1 MKLEDKLEKIKK
13 KFTNK
18 SSFLYSTYVWNFDK
32 INPNSK
38 GEDLYKRVKSK
49 QTQLLNEVFKDYN
62 DLNKN
67 LEENGFTF
75 TKNNKEMEEKMKE
88 LGILFEI
95 NNYWHKK
102 VSMSK
107 DTDNNDS
114 PWYDLYETKKKPNN
128 KDAFEKVM
136 KEVELSTK
144 DINDNIVKRGE
155 IVCAGR
161 RANCFC
167 FGKFNFKNTTTN
179 DMAKLGITVIM
190 LGPGSNEVNCG
201 KYLPKDGKYDVIITM
216 REKKTYGQLTDRLI
230 KYCDDYNMNY
240 YVEIYDAKDGNYQD
254 LINYKPS
261 FIHNTIDKFDMPVIY
276 TDADMYPTQYLE
288 LFDQTHF
295 DCMLYNARSGIAD
308 QFHNTLT
315 MEKMCYMNDYMNV
328 SGGTMYWSNSN
339 ASKNALKLW
348 EHISRNNKGK
358 ADDRLLDV
366 TFNSTFMLQNL
377 KCYWLP
383 TSYIYITE
391 KLNSQG
397 AHLRE
402 YVNKPIIIH
411 PEDITSEE
419 MVGSSRSRIPVD
431 YFFSRTRE
439 AEIDETNMKF
449 KFNCMENTYTIQDV
463 EPTKHYDYI
472 NELNKI
478 KKPFN
483 FYEEDENLLYDDVSK
498 NNNFLE
504 ISRKRNRMLDKLNI
518 CYHKEYDYKFKLNNL
533 KLKFV
538 DEYKFIYRKNSNAI
552 IVLYTDDPIQYEKKK
567 KELTDLA
574 KYISDEY
581 SLMFIKLD
589 KKCRCKI
596 LTSYLFA
603 YTLLAKNKIVNE
615 DIKVLVMKSN
625 HFNKGMDI
633 FKSDKSDEYF
643 DFYYKYHTVNLHIV
657 LADTESEFFCVNYN
671 NLTNKENN
679 CYDKYILNIV
689 PQSLICL
696 KNTRYCKYF
705 ISKCYNEFNKMLV
718 KDTNNTTELRI
729 IDNVF
734 NVNMLRIY
742 WKYKWLPEEYVL
754 GQTACEDYKCDV
766 QDIET
771 YYKNKTIGK
780 KPDLDKWN
788 RIQEKLIRCNTT
800 FEDTSS
806 LFIEYAKNYPNFL
819 IDDDTKHKVG
829 EHPKKDRD
837 DIIVSTS
844 VSTLHSSSS
853 EGEFIKRTTDKSKGD
868 SQKVKNDNKSDKVI
882 KDNKK

>member
-1 MKLEDKLEKIKK
+1 MRLDDKLDKIKK

-38 GEDLYKRVKSK
+38 GDDLYKKDKSIQSK
-49 QTQLLNEVFKDYN
+49 ILDEVFKDPEDIN
-62 DLNKN
+62 KKLN
-67 LEENGFTF
+67 ENGYTF
-75 TKNNKEMEEKMKE
+75 TKTNNEMKEKMNE
-88 LGILFEI
+88 LGIKFEI
-95 NNYWHKK
+95 GNYWHKK
-102 VSMSK
+102 VSMPRDS
-107 DTDNNDS
+107 DNNEG
-114 PWYDLYETKKKPNN
+114 PWFDLYEKKKKHNN
-128 KDAFEKVM
+128 TDAFEKII
-136 KEVELSTK
+136 K
-144 DINDNIVKRGE
+144 DINKCTEDINENIEKKGE

-167 FGKFNFKNTTTN
+167 FGKFNFKNTKTN
-179 DMAKLGITVIM
+179 DTTKLGITIIM
-190 LGPGSNEVNCG
+190 LGPGSNEINCG
-201 KYLPKDGKYDVIITM
+201 KYLPKDGKYDVIVTM

-230 KYCDDYNMNY
+230 KYCNEFNINY
-240 YVEIYDAKDGNYQD
+240 YVEIYDAKNGSYQD

-261 FIHNTIDKFDMPVIY
+261 FIHNTIDKFNMPVIY

-295 DCMLYNARSGIAD
+295 DCMLYNARAGIAD

-315 MEKMCYMNDYMNV
+315 MEKMCYMVDSMNI

-348 EHISRNNKGK
+348 EHISQNNKGK
-358 ADDRLLDV
+358 ADDRILDV

-402 YVNKPIIIH
+402 YVNQPVIIH

-431 YFFSRTRE
+431 YYFSRTRE
-439 AEIDETNMKF
+439 AEIDETNIKF
-449 KFNCMENTYTIQDV
+449 KFNCMENTYVIKD
-463 EPTKHYDYI
+463 EKPTKHYDYI
-472 NELNKI
+472 SELNKI
-478 KKPFN
+478 KKVFR
-483 FYEEDENLLYDDVSK
+483 FYEEDENLLYRDVPK

-518 CYHKEYDYKFKLNNL
+518 CSHVPYDFNFKLNNI

-538 DEYKFIYRKNSNAI
+538 DEYKFMYKKNSNVVFI
-552 IVLYTDDPIQYEKKK
+552 LYSDDPVQYKKK
-567 KELTDLA
+567 KEELSKIS
-574 KYISDEY
+574 KYINDEY
-581 SLMFIKLD
+581 SIMFVKLD
-589 KKCRCKI
+589 KKCKCKL
-596 LTSYLFA
+596 LTSYLLA
-603 YTLLAKNKIVNE
+603 YTLLDKNKIRNE
-615 DIKVLVMKSN
+615 KIKLLAIKSN
-625 HFNKGMDI
+625 HFNKGIDLL
-633 FKSDKSDEYF
+633 KSDKSDEYF

-657 LADTESEFFCVNYN
+657 LADEESEFFCVNYN

-679 CYDKYILNIV
+679 CYDKYTLNIV
-689 PQSLICL
+689 PMSLTCF
-696 KNTRYCKYF
+696 KNTYNCKYF
-705 ISKCYNEFNKMLV
+705 ISKCYDKFNDMLI
-718 KDTNNTTELRI
+718 KDTNNLTEYRI

-742 WKYKWLPEEYVL
+742 WKYSWLPEEYIF
-754 GQTACEDYKCDV
+754 GFTACEDYVCEV

-771 YYKNKTIGK
+771 YYKNKLNGK
-780 KPDLDKWN
+780 QTDLDYWKK
-788 RIQEKLIRCNTT
+788 IQDKLIKCNTT
-800 FEDTSS
+800 FESSSS
-806 LFIEYAKNYPNFL
+806 LFIEYTKNYPDFL
-819 IDDDTKHKVG
+819 IDDSSKYKIG
-829 EHPKKDRD
+829 ENPKKKDKE
-837 DIIVSTS
+837 IVSSTS
-844 VSTLHSSSS
+844 VSTIHSSTS
-853 EGEFIKRTTDKSKGD
+853 EVKYKKKTAEKDKKG
-868 SQKVKNDNKSDKVI
+868 K